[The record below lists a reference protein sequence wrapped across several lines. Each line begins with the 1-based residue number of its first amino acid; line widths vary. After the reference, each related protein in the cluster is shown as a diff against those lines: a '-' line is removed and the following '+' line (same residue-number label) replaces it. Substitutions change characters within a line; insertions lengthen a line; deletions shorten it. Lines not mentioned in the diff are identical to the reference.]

1 MITGPAGIREPAPP
15 GGSWRRATYS
25 ADVSVVLVN
34 YNTRDMLERALRSL
48 FGSNPRASLDVVV
61 VDNAS
66 RDGTVEMLRERF
78 PAVRCVASTANVGHA
93 VGCNTGMTHATGR
106 YLFLLDTDTI
116 VHEGALDALVS
127 YLDRHPHVGAAGPKV
142 LNIDGTLQGS
152 VKSLPTPMAALFGR
166 HSPLTRLFPGN
177 RFSRRY
183 LIYLERDA
191 GRPFAA
197 GSVSSCALM
206 ARREAVE
213 RAGPMDP
220 RHFIY
225 WDDVDWCR
233 AIWEAGYEVHYVPHA
248 VIIHDEHKG
257 GSRAG
262 RKQSLTSIIAFH
274 RGAYLYYRK
283 WHVRS
288 AWSVAH
294 GLALAG
300 LTARAAV
307 VLASEQ
313 LRWLFRR
320 RRTS

>member
-1 MITGPAGIREPAPP
+1 M
-15 GGSWRRATYS
+15 
-25 ADVSVVLVN
+25 VMVN
-34 YNTRDMLERALRSL
+34 YNTRDMLARALSTL
-48 FGSNPRASLDVVV
+48 FDSRPRASLEVVV

-66 RDGTVEMLRERF
+66 RDGTLDMLRDRF
-78 PAVRCVASTANVGHA
+78 PQVRRVANDRNVGHA
-93 VGCNTGMTHATGR
+93 VGCNDGMAQASGR
-106 YLFLLDTDTI
+106 YVLLLDTDTI
-116 VHEGALDALVS
+116 VHEGAVDTLAAYLDA
-127 YLDRHPHVGAAGPKV
+127 HPRVGAVGPKV
-142 LNIDGTLQGS
+142 LNIDGTLQGT

-183 LIYLERDA
+183 LVYLQEEPR
-191 GRPFAA
+191 RPFAA

-206 ARREAVE
+206 ARREAIE
-213 RAGPMDP
+213 LAGPMDP

-233 AIWEAGYEVHYVPHA
+233 AIWEAGYEVHYVPQA
-248 VIIHDEHKG
+248 TIVHDEHKG

-262 RKQSLTSIIAFH
+262 RKQSLASIVAFH

-288 AWSVAH
+288 AWSPAHVVAV
-294 GLALAG
+294 AG
-300 LTARAAV
+300 LTVRAAI

-313 LRWLFRR
+313 LRWLLRPR
-320 RRTS
+320 AA